1 MVAWWPC
8 SQRISICL
16 DHFQR
21 QGQQI
26 GMILVYLKLGHPKIP
41 WSITI
46 RNHIPS
52 KKSCHFESCWGLPVC
67 PMFRQTPSGQIE
79 VTCYFRRPVL
89 ADTKWSGAQWG
100 DVGCRVFCTGPVQL
114 HAGCLIDVY
123 WVSNSS
129 YMGSSL
135 CHNMWM
141 DEFIPLKQPVLAG
154 LANRFW
160 PLLKRK
166 TLNDSRWSER
176 AFEVAGCIRERT
188 M

>member
-1 MVAWWPC
+1 MLIRFKFAHGGVGDADPWPFARPSDSTAQSPQRRRCWSLMVTVVIKSFNPC
-8 SQRISICL
+8 GSL
-16 DHFQR
+16 MTMFPENFN
-21 QGQQI
+21 
-26 GMILVYLKLGHPKIP
+26 MP
-41 WSITI
+41 WSFPTSRPTDWNDFGLSEI
-46 RNHIPS
+46 RAPQNPMVYHHS
-52 KKSCHFESCWGLPVC
+52 ESY
-67 PMFRQTPSGQIE
+67 S
-79 VTCYFRRPVL
+79 
-89 ADTKWSGAQWG
+89 S
-100 DVGCRVFCTGPVQL
+100 
-114 HAGCLIDVY
+114 Y